1 MDLKELRKS
10 KGLSQHDAA
19 TLIGIPFRTYQN
31 DEYGLSKAA
40 SFKGRAILK
49 ALTDYAPFSEMT
61 GVYSREDLVTIIKEV
76 AKAYSSSDIDFLYL
90 FGSYAKMKAT
100 EKSDI
105 DLLLSGKLTG
115 LAFFGFQGKLEKA
128 LHKKSGLRSVSGFGR
143 QSFFLPRDPENG
155 SPHLWII
162 GYSKFPDPCYLFMFN
177 YHKGLFY

>member
-31 DEYGLSKAA
+31 YEYGLSKAA

-49 ALTDYAPFSEMT
+49 ALTDYAPYSEMT

-76 AKAYSSSDIDFLYL
+76 AKAYLSSDIDFLYL

-128 LHKKSGLRSVSGFGR
+128 LHKKVDFVRFQDLAGNP
-143 QSFFLPRDPENG
+143 SFCQEILKTGVRIYG
-155 SPHLWII
+155 
-162 GYSKFPDPCYLFMFN
+162 
-177 YHKGLFY
+177 